1 MTALDSADRPPTA
14 LARDAVRLFREW
26 VWLRSLLLVT
36 AFAVLSVFLGQWQ
49 WQRHAEKSDAVH
61 RVEANYTSP
70 ADPLDRLLPTPD
82 AALPTSLEWHQ
93 TNATGSYLADRT
105 VLIRNRPLNGVSGYE
120 VLVPLR
126 TASGALL
133 LVDRGWLPSGRTS
146 ARPDVVPPP
155 PPGPVEVIA
164 RLRPGEPPSDQTAPP
179 GQAVRINIPAIAADL
194 GAPTY
199 QAYGVLAQETPV
211 PVTAPQPP
219 ARPSLD
225 LGNNLAY
232 ALQWWVFAL
241 GGFVLLGYVAFR
253 EATNRDLRARG
264 LDPVRVRQIRSRR
277 LSEDE
282 DEDDAASA

>member
-1 MTALDSADRPPTA
+1 MTALDSADRTPMR
-14 LARDAVRLFREW
+14 LARDTVRLFREW
-26 VWLRSLLLVT
+26 VWLRSLLLVA

-49 WQRHAEKSDAVH
+49 WQRHAEKSDAVQ
-61 RVEANYTSP
+61 RVEANYTST

-82 AALPTSLEWHQ
+82 AALPASLEWHQ
-93 TNATGSYLADRT
+93 ASATGSYLVDRT

-126 TASGALL
+126 TASGVLL

-155 PPGPVEVIA
+155 PSGQVEVIT
-164 RLRPGEPPSDQTAPP
+164 RLRPGESPSDQTAPP
-179 GQAVRINIPAIAADL
+179 GQEVRINIPAIAADL
-194 GAPTY
+194 GEPTY
-199 QAYGVLAQETPV
+199 QAYGVLAQETPE
-211 PVTAPQPP
+211 PAIAPQ
-219 ARPSLD
+219 ALTRPSFD

-241 GGFVLLGYVAFR
+241 GGFVLLGYVAVR

-277 LSEDE
+277 TKEEEDE
-282 DEDDAASA
+282 EW